1 VSCNSPL
8 HSPYYWIKIELKG
21 KGFNPPK
28 RGNCLN
34 WKNFTSG
41 LITSTLIFGV
51 ALLVL
56 TLTISPEKGPV
67 AIGAYLVSIFFFL
80 MGIVALLEFFIRRW
94 WQHNELL
101 FENVKTS
108 IRQAVLF
115 SGFICSLL
123 LLAAMRLLTW
133 WDALILGIS
142 FILIELYF
150 KTRS

>member
-1 VSCNSPL
+1 MARP
-8 HSPYYWIKIELKG
+8 KG
-21 KGFNPPK
+21 GKV
-28 RGNCLN
+28 LN
-34 WKNFTSG
+34 WQNFVRG

-51 ALLVL
+51 ALLIL
-56 TLTISPEKGPV
+56 TLTISPERGPIAV
-67 AIGAYLVSIFFFL
+67 GAYLVSIFFFV
-80 MGIVALLEFFIRRW
+80 MGIVALFEFFIRRW

-133 WDALILGIS
+133 WDGLILGIS

-150 KTRS
+150 KSRG

>member
-1 VSCNSPL
+1 M
-8 HSPYYWIKIELKG
+8 
-21 KGFNPPK
+21 
-28 RGNCLN
+28 N
-34 WKNFTSG
+34 WQNFVRG

-56 TLTISPEKGPV
+56 TLTISPDRGPIAV
-67 AIGAYLVSIFFFL
+67 AAYLISIFFFV
-80 MGIVALLEFFIRRW
+80 MGIVALVEFYFRRW

-101 FENVKTS
+101 HENVRTS
-108 IRQAVLF
+108 TRQAVLF
-115 SGFICSLL
+115 SGFICAVLL
-123 LLAAMRLLTW
+123 LSAMRLLTW